1 MSLSAAGLAY
11 RAPSPPEV
19 EVDALASLVKM
30 SLHILFSKAQE
41 CVHADVEA
49 TLRLLQDKR
58 QGQKHRQDEAWPGV
72 RNGWLPETR
81 SVLKHC
87 VASGKS
93 PISLSGPG
101 TWLRVSPSS
110 CDFGN
115 GQQGHQG

>member
-30 SLHILFSKAQE
+30 SLHVLFSKAQE

-58 QGQKHRQDEAWPGV
+58 QGQKHRRDEAWPGD
-72 RNGWLPETR
+72 
-81 SVLKHC
+81 
-87 VASGKS
+87 GK
-93 PISLSGPG
+93 
-101 TWLRVSPSS
+101 TW
-110 CDFGN
+110 G
-115 GQQGHQG
+115 